1 MFVQIKNQIR
11 MQIASSLF
19 FSLSLSISISHSLH
33 SSLRVTNHTFP
44 YPSSPN
50 FPLFPPSLYPPPFN
64 HLASNTPLINTP
76 TKNQREKLTL
86 SGFASHQAWRRR
98 KPKPPAEI
106 KSDTDDAA
114 GLTGCIR
121 MWGRIRRRRSVIEML
136 PHLEIQ
142 CNMIRKHSIP
152 ITHYL
157 RISADWQGKM

>member
-50 FPLFPPSLYPPPFN
+50 FPLFPPLPHSPHPFN

-98 KPKPPAEI
+98 RPKPSSNQVRHGRCCRIDGMYEDVR
-106 KSDTDDAA
+106 KDTKKKVGYRDAPTSRNTMQYDSKA
-114 GLTGCIR
+114 
-121 MWGRIRRRRSVIEML
+121 
-136 PHLEIQ
+136 
-142 CNMIRKHSIP
+142 
-152 ITHYL
+152 
-157 RISADWQGKM
+157 